1 METKKTIIN
10 KKTLDHTQEDF
21 QYPTYEDVKNL
32 RLALGFNRAE
42 LAKVVGTHIDEDGY
56 SSGTVGRWESK
67 SKRGRPIPLSA
78 WYLMLISAGLKPIEI
93 HDISKNIEF
102 N

>member
-42 LAKVVGTHIDEDGY
+42 LAKVVGTHIDEDG
-56 SSGTVGRWESK
+56 
-67 SKRGRPIPLSA
+67 
-78 WYLMLISAGLKPIEI
+78 
-93 HDISKNIEF
+93 
-102 N
+102 

>member
-1 METKKTIIN
+1 M
-10 KKTLDHTQEDF
+10 
-21 QYPTYEDVKNL
+21 V
-32 RLALGFNRAE
+32 
-42 LAKVVGTHIDEDGY
+42 
-56 SSGTVGRWESK
+56 SSATVGRWESK